1 MKELTLF
8 YFNEC
13 PHCANA
19 LRWQQELFLERP
31 EFKKVPLRLVNERE
45 QPELAGR
52 YDYWLVPTY
61 YLGEEKL
68 FEGVMD
74 KALVAAA
81 FQQALEA

>member
-8 YFNEC
+8 YFDGC

-19 LRWQQELFLERP
+19 FRWQEELFLEYP
-31 EFKKVPLRLVNERE
+31 EFRQVPVRLIDEHK
-45 QPELAGR
+45 QPELADQ

-61 YLGEEKL
+61 YLGTQKL
-68 FEGVMD
+68 YEGVMD

-81 FQQALEA
+81 FQRALDA